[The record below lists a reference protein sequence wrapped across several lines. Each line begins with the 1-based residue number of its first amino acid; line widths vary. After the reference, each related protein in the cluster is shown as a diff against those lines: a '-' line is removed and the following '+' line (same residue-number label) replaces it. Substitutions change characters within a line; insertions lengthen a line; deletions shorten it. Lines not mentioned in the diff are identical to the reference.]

1 MRIRSFSI
9 PITIL
14 VCGMILSCA
23 GAPGVLSEAPVWVS
37 ARPEDT
43 DTARIFR
50 GEGQS
55 GALRSARSKAIDNLG
70 KSIQEAMQLGAPE
83 FWNPDGAAAIT
94 ELLDKLDSLVK
105 GSDAASMDGVS
116 LLRQAGW
123 KQSPGTIAY
132 VVDISWDKQ
141 AFENTVSEL
150 FNLLVTI
157 EGEYKDFSD
166 RAKSA
171 ESDGNLYEASLLW
184 AAAAGVAQRNNNLA
198 AFRIALDAIKSILEH
213 FQFTLTD
220 VPSTAYVG
228 TRPSSPVQFTVS
240 AMDRPVSMAEF
251 VIGYPKKARDGSL
264 SRLGGEARVLSDSTG
279 VVRFLPP
286 VIPFPG
292 VQEITIALSANPFL
306 EYLDDIDASNLDQ
319 FIKDVEIKRSQ
330 GEFDALPRT
339 RIVPTGI
346 LILET
351 DLAGNSLNSDDA
363 ARGLFDDLTGDGFDV
378 DILNLSSN
386 QIASR
391 SELELLRDLK
401 ADRAVAG
408 RFERVIH
415 GTVTLESFEQSGD
428 NYTVRV
434 SGTIVLSDIQQQ
446 VSLYRST
453 ISKTSQAADGQQ
465 AISAAFR
472 QLGRSFAGELIK
484 ELP

>member
-1 MRIRSFSI
+1 MRIHSL
-9 PITIL
+9 TIL
-14 VCGMILSCA
+14 IIILGCGMMLSCA
-23 GAPGVLSEAPVWVS
+23 GAPRALSEAPAWGT
-37 ARPEDT
+37 AQPENT
-43 DTARIFR
+43 ATARIFR

-55 GALRSARSKAIDNLG
+55 STLRGARSKAIDDLG
-70 KSIQEAMQLGAPE
+70 ESVQDAMRLGDFE
-83 FWNPDGAAAIT
+83 SWNPDGVGVMT
-94 ELLDKLDSLVK
+94 ELLDELGDMVR
-105 GSDAASMDGVS
+105 GSDAASLEGVS

-123 KQSPGTIAY
+123 KQAQGIITYA
-132 VVDISWDKQ
+132 VDISWENQ

-150 FNLLVTI
+150 TSLLVAI
-157 EGEYKDFSD
+157 EGEFKELRD
-166 RAKSA
+166 RARSA

-184 AAAAGVAQRNNNLA
+184 AAAAGVAQEDNNVA
-198 AFRIALDAIKSILEH
+198 AFRIALNAIKPILER
-213 FQFTLTD
+213 FEFTLTA

-240 AMDRPVSMAEF
+240 ALDKPVSLAEF
-251 VIGYPKKARDGSL
+251 VIGYPKKTRDGSL
-264 SRLGGEARVLSDSTG
+264 SRLGGEARVLSDSAG

-292 VQEITIALSANPFL
+292 VQEITIAMSANPFL
-306 EYLDDIDASNLDQ
+306 EYLDNIDAIGLDQ
-319 FIKDVEIKRSQ
+319 FVKDVEIKRLR
-330 GEFDALPRT
+330 GEFEAVSRT

-351 DLAGNSLNSDDA
+351 DLAGNPLNSSDA
-363 ARGLFDDLTGDGFDV
+363 ARGLFDDLVSGGFDV
-378 DILNLSSN
+378 GLLNLSTD
-386 QIASR
+386 QLASR

-415 GTVTLESFEQSGD
+415 GTVALESFESSGD

-453 ISKTSQAADGQQ
+453 ISKTSQAADSQQ

-472 QLGRSFAGELIK
+472 QLGRSFAGELIE